1 MSNPFATPWTVT
13 YKVPQSMEF
22 PGQESFSSLPFLTPG
37 NLSNPGIEPASPALA
52 SRFFTNE
59 LATWE
64 AHKGRVPEVKTST
77 DDPNYIE

>member
-1 MSNPFATPWTVT
+1 MGFSW
-13 YKVPQSMEF
+13 
-22 PGQESFSSLPFLTPG
+22 QEYWNRLPFPSPG
-37 NLSNPGIEPASPALA
+37 DLPDPGIEPASPALA

>member
-37 NLSNPGIEPASPALA
+37 NLSNPGIEHPTPALA
-52 SRFFTNE
+52 GGFLVTE
-59 LATWE
+59 P
-64 AHKGRVPEVKTST
+64 PEKDIHTHICM
-77 DDPNYIE
+77 YF